1 MFTRDEVFTM
11 LTGKL
16 AELLA
21 ADASTLHE
29 DTEFSALSMS
39 SRLFVQLLTYL
50 EEETDADL
58 PFMKFKRCK
67 TLGAACDFIME
78 QI

>member
-1 MFTRDEVFTM
+1 MFNRDEVFA
-11 LTGKL
+11 LLRGKL

-21 ADASTLHE
+21 VDAASL
-29 DTEFSALSMS
+29 TEETAFSDLQMS

-50 EEETDADL
+50 EDETDADL
-58 PFMKFKRCK
+58 PFMKFKRHK

-78 QI
+78 QL